1 MPARKGDGLKKES
14 VCVVNQEELGTMGN
28 KYDGLCRA
36 IAGAKRKK
44 KKTFRQTQV
53 GGNVPSRRDRLGSNE
68 MRSVPV
74 RPLFFSFSSSSS
86 SSFGPQKQQTEPL
99 GLLSYRNESGAE

>member
-74 RPLFFSFSSSSS
+74 RPLFFSFSSSS
-86 SSFGPQKQQTEPL
+86 FGPQKQQTEPL

>member
-74 RPLFFSFSSSSS
+74 RPLFFSFSSSS
-86 SSFGPQKQQTEPL
+86 FGPQKQQTEPL
-99 GLLSYRNESGAE
+99 GLLSYQNESGAE

>member
-1 MPARKGDGLKKES
+1 MPCHSRSEAE
-14 VCVVNQEELGTMGN
+14 
-28 KYDGLCRA
+28 
-36 IAGAKRKK
+36 KK

-86 SSFGPQKQQTEPL
+86 SFGPQKQQTEPL

>member
-1 MPARKGDGLKKES
+1 M
-14 VCVVNQEELGTMGN
+14 CVVNQEELGTMGN

-36 IAGAKRKK
+36 IAGAKGKKK

-86 SSFGPQKQQTEPL
+86 SFGPQKQQTEPL